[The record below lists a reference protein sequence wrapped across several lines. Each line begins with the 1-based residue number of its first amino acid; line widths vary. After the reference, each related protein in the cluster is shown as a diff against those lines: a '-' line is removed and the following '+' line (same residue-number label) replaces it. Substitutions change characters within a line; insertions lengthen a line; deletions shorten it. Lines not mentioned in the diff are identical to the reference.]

1 MATMLEFIKTVLV
14 KVSFDKKLFEK
25 ELRKALKVLLPEDV
39 KQLRAWC
46 YERFSDKY
54 TFILNQYFRRRRLS
68 LN

>member
-39 KQLRAWC
+39 KRLKTWC
-46 YERFSDKY
+46 YEHFNEKY
-54 TFILNQYFRRRRLS
+54 HVVLNQYFSRQQLA
-68 LN
+68 L